1 MPHDPGLSRRS
12 ILGGLG
18 LGVSSLAIGTAL
30 PLRQAEAKELVV
42 GFIYVGAKDDYGY
55 NQAHAEAA
63 AMLKKMPGMK
73 IVEEEKVPETDDV
86 AEDHGEHDP
95 ARRRDSL
102 LFPTSFGYFDPY
114 MLRMAT
120 KYPKIEF
127 RHCGGLWTDEG
138 PDERRLLFRLYR
150 HVPVPERHRRRPRH
164 QDQEARLRRRQAD
177 PAGAGQHQQL
187 HARRPLGRSDDHHAR

>member
-18 LGVSSLAIGTAL
+18 IGVSSLALGVGL
-30 PLRQAEAKELVV
+30 PVRSAEAKELVV

-63 AMLKKMPGMK
+63 AMLKKMPGVK

-86 AEDHGEHDP
+86 QKTMESMIQLDGAT
-95 ARRRDSL
+95 L

-120 KYPKIEF
+120 KYPKIQF
-127 RHCGGLWTDEG
+127 RHCGGLWDKTST
-138 PDERRLLFRLYR
+138 R
-150 HVPVPERHRRRPRH
+150 
-164 QDQEARLRRRQAD
+164 
-177 PAGAGQHQQL
+177 
-187 HARRPLGRSDDHHAR
+187 